1 MPGAANPRGVD
12 SWSGRI
18 MEFTGGARPR
28 EMVGDF
34 DVNPNENADGLSH
47 HNREG
52 TSTEEFQEQI
62 DPKKRREKAMKD
74 MDGGIPHISIKPE
87 VIGEMLNETP
97 MLEDESRLLETG
109 LGVDMGHMS
118 NGIGISTGANLGPVR
133 REGPGLIFGRSNDA
147 FEDAWSLV
155 KTGMFG
161 DEDEDKDEELERIR
175 ERYANIAA
183 QEEQRIYAEQFDDT
197 TKDNKISQN
206 QAWTNININRMPG
219 RQADRIT
226 GAVEGSSSPG
236 DSEAEMMED
245 MKRQHHAKNWDL
257 ENTTLFSPVPKHS
270 AVPDIGYEPDD
281 PRYSDDPDSL
291 HNLLDRRIGSW
302 HIDPEKDKFWIEEK
316 KSSDPVFISDI
327 SKGKR
332 RKKRGRKYEED
343 EESEEEE
350 KKSKKKRQR
359 KRKRA
364 LKRGKNRRRGSRDIK
379 GLTARRAGAVEQNV
393 GRDPKGQAFAPR
405 RMMGGNPRAKSV
417 PLRIRDPIAY
427 QRKLANERMARQQG
441 ALPRDMT
448 AHHDTRG
455 IKGKVQTIGME
466 GKGTKMPSQPQGS
479 KGTSLSGFKKPKSA
493 EREGSLIHDPL
504 GSDPLKMAI
513 AKNLGLGLSGKGLKG
528 LNRSELLD
536 LRRNVKKLVEML
548 GKVTKSTEH
557 DYKTKRGSTASEEKS
572 TDPGAKSLEREE
584 DKAAYRF
591 VDLSSGVNGHLVGKK

>member
-1 MPGAANPRGVD
+1 MPGAANPRGID
-12 SWSGRI
+12 QWSGRI

-62 DPKKRREKAMKD
+62 NPKKRRERAMKD
-74 MDGGIPHISIKPE
+74 MEGEMPHISIKPE

-97 MLEDESRLLETG
+97 MMEDESRLLETG
-109 LGVDMGHMS
+109 LGIDMGHMS
-118 NGIGISTGANLGPVR
+118 NGIGISTGANTGPVH

-155 KTGMFG
+155 KTGMS
-161 DEDEDKDEELERIR
+161 DEEKRMR
-175 ERYANIAA
+175 EEMTDMVTGQA
-183 QEEQRIYAEQFDDT
+183 QRNYEEQFSNFDE
-197 TKDNKISQN
+197 NAKISQN
-206 QAWTNININRMPG
+206 QLWANLDIKRNPSGLEGTI
-219 RQADRIT
+219 
-226 GAVEGSSSPG
+226 EGSNSRG
-236 DSEAEMMED
+236 DSPEEMVED
-245 MKRQHHAKNWDL
+245 MLGQHRDRNMDFDDSV
-257 ENTTLFSPVPKHS
+257 LFSPVPKHS
-270 AVPDIGYEPDD
+270 PVPNIGYHPDD
-281 PRYSDDPDSL
+281 PRFSDEPDSL
-291 HNLLDRRIGSW
+291 HNLLDPRIGDW
-302 HIDPEKDKFWIEEK
+302 HIDPNKDKEFVDK
-316 KSSDPVFISDI
+316 FTSSDPVFISDI
-327 SKGKR
+327 SKAKR

-364 LKRGKNRRRGSRDIK
+364 LKRGKSRRRGSRDIK

-393 GRDPKGQAFAPR
+393 SRSPKGQAFAPR

-448 AHHDTRG
+448 SHHDTRG
-455 IKGKVQTIGME
+455 IKGKIQTIGME
-466 GKGTKMPSQPQGS
+466 GRGTKMPSQPQGS
-479 KGTSLSGFKKPKSA
+479 KGTSLSGFKRPKSA

-504 GSDPLKMAI
+504 SSDPLKMAI
-513 AKNLGLGLSGKGLKG
+513 AKNLGLGLGSKGLGG

-548 GKVTKSTEH
+548 GKLSKSTPELGNEA
-557 DYKTKRGSTASEEKS
+557 KRGSKPSS
-572 TDPGAKSLEREE
+572 NSCSDPGEKSLEREE
-584 DKAAYRF
+584 DKSWRF
-591 VDLSSGVNGHLVGKK
+591 LDLSHGNNGHLVGPPR

>member
-1 MPGAANPRGVD
+1 MPGAANPRGID
-12 SWSGRI
+12 QWSGRI

-62 DPKKRREKAMKD
+62 NPKKRREKAMRD
-74 MDGGIPHISIKPE
+74 MEGEMPHISIKPE

-133 REGPGLIFGRSNDA
+133 REGPGLIFGRSDDA

-155 KTGMFG
+155 KTTMFG
-161 DEDEDKDEELERIR
+161 DEDDEREKRLR
-175 ERYANIAA
+175 ERLGDKAS
-183 QEEQRIYAEQFDDT
+183 QDEQLRYNEQFDD
-197 TKDNKISQN
+197 DEISQD
-206 QAWTNININRMPG
+206 QAWTNISINRTPSKQGERVMAIPISG
-219 RQADRIT
+219 T
-226 GAVEGSSSPG
+226 SSG
-236 DSEAEMMED
+236 DSPEEMTEEMEG
-245 MKRQHHAKNWDL
+245 QHRDRNWNL
-257 ENTTLFSPVPKHS
+257 EDTTLFSPVPKHS
-270 AVPDIGYEPDD
+270 AVPNTGYHPDD
-281 PRYSDDPDSL
+281 PRFSDEPNSL
-291 HNLLDRRIGSW
+291 HNLLDPRIGDW
-302 HIDPEKDKFWIEEK
+302 HIDPDKDEKFVDKFT
-316 KSSDPVFISDI
+316 SSDPVFISDI
-327 SKGKR
+327 SKAKR

-343 EESEEEE
+343 EESEEDE
-350 KKSKKKRQR
+350 KKTKKKRQR

-393 GRDPKGQAFAPR
+393 SRSPKGQAFAPR

-448 AHHDTRG
+448 SHHDTRG
-455 IKGKVQTIGME
+455 IKGKIQTIGME

-504 GSDPLKMAI
+504 SSDPLKMAI

-548 GKVTKSTEH
+548 GKLSKATPELGNEA
-557 DYKTKRGSTASEEKS
+557 KRGSKPTSNTS
-572 TDPGAKSLEREE
+572 TDPGEKSLEREE
-584 DKAAYRF
+584 DKSWRF
-591 VDLSSGVNGHLVGKK
+591 LDLSHGNNGHLVGPPR

>member
-1 MPGAANPRGVD
+1 MPGAANPRGID
-12 SWSGRI
+12 QWSGRI

-52 TSTEEFQEQI
+52 TSTEDFQEQI
-62 DPKKRREKAMKD
+62 NPKKRREKAMRD
-74 MDGGIPHISIKPE
+74 MEGEMPHISIKPE
-87 VIGEMLNETP
+87 EIGEMLNETP

-118 NGIGISTGANLGPVR
+118 RGIGISAGANLGPVR

-155 KTGMFG
+155 KTSVFG
-161 DEDEDKDEELERIR
+161 DEDEER
-175 ERYANIAA
+175 ERRLTNEGEGMANIS
-183 QEEQRIYAEQFDDT
+183 QRIYEEEFDDE
-197 TKDNKISQN
+197 DSEISQN
-206 QAWTNININRMPG
+206 QKWDNINIG
-219 RQADRIT
+219 RTPSRQGDRWFHHK
-226 GAVEGSSSPG
+226 ASGSVTG
-236 DSEAEMMED
+236 DSEEEMMEE
-245 MKRQHHAKNWDL
+245 MEGQHRDQNLDWED
-257 ENTTLFSPVPKHS
+257 TTLFSPVPKHS
-270 AVPDIGYEPDD
+270 AVPNTGYHPDD
-281 PRYSDDPDSL
+281 PRFSDEPNSL
-291 HNLLDRRIGSW
+291 HNLLDRRIGDW
-302 HIDPEKDKFWIEEK
+302 HIDPNKDKEFVDK
-316 KSSDPVFISDI
+316 FTSSDPVFISDI
-327 SKGKR
+327 SKAKR

-343 EESEEEE
+343 EESEEDE
-350 KKSKKKRQR
+350 KKTKKKRQR

-393 GRDPKGQAFAPR
+393 SRSPKGQAFAPR

-448 AHHDTRG
+448 SHHDTRG
-455 IKGKVQTIGME
+455 IKGKIQTIGME
-466 GKGTKMPSQPQGS
+466 GKGTKMPSQPQSS

-504 GSDPLKMAI
+504 SSDPLKMAI
-513 AKNLGLGLSGKGLKG
+513 AKNLGLGLGSKGLGG

-548 GKVTKSTEH
+548 GKLSKATPELGNEA
-557 DYKTKRGSTASEEKS
+557 KRGSRPTSNTG
-572 TDPGAKSLEREE
+572 TDPGEKSLEREE
-584 DKAAYRF
+584 DKSWRF
-591 VDLSSGVNGHLVGKK
+591 LDLSHGNNGHLVGPPR